1 MSAAVPTPLPRPEVT
16 DFLRHVEHERQL
28 SPATVRAYRADLAEL
43 AAFLDGYF
51 GMPEWTWSGVDRLTL
66 RSFLGDCVGRRKLS
80 RRSAA
85 RKLSAARSFFRFL
98 HLEEVV
104 ESNPAKAV
112 RSPKRERTLPG
123 FLTREQ
129 IESVLRSAETRA
141 MEGGFLACRNLAVL
155 ELLYAA
161 GLRVSELQRLD
172 VRDLDLVSE
181 RLRVMGKGRKERVV
195 PAGRM
200 AVAAVR
206 RYLLRRDELLAT
218 TPRGD
223 ARALFL
229 SRRGRRLSIRQIQK
243 VVDGF
248 LAAVAEG
255 AGLST
260 HSIRHSFA
268 THLIDAGADLMAV
281 KELLGHASLSTT
293 QIYTHTSRERLKRV
307 YRQAHPRA

>member
-1 MSAAVPTPLPRPEVT
+1 VSDPSAAMPSRPEVA

-28 SPATVRAYRADLAEL
+28 SPATVRAYRTDLVEL
-43 AAFLDGYF
+43 TAFLDGYF
-51 GMPEWTWSGVDRLTL
+51 GVPEWSWSGVDRLAL
-66 RSFLGDCVGRRKLS
+66 RSFLGDCVGRRKLAK
-80 RRSAA
+80 RTAA

-104 ESNPAKAV
+104 ESNPARSV
-112 RSPKRERTLPG
+112 RSPRRERTLPG

-129 IESVLRSAETRA
+129 IDAVLRAAETRA
-141 MEGGFLACRNLAVL
+141 MEGGFLACRNLAIL

-172 VRDLDLVSE
+172 VREVDLVSE

-195 PAGRM
+195 PAGPM
-200 AVAAVR
+200 AVAAIR
-206 RYLLRRDELLAT
+206 RYLPRRDEVLAASR
-218 TPRGD
+218 RGD
-223 ARALFL
+223 PRALFL
-229 SRRGRRLSIRQIQK
+229 SRRGGRISVRQIQK
-243 VVDGF
+243 VVDRF
-248 LAAVAEG
+248 LDAVAEG

-268 THLIDAGADLMAV
+268 THLIDAGADLVAV
-281 KELLGHASLSTT
+281 KELLGHASLGTT